1 MNIYLLYTTDDMNN
15 MKASDVRDARNKL
28 ESSLNGIPAY
38 DLAVIDGVLWRVAVM
53 DSDECKDTIKKVC
66 KRLAIPPNS
75 QGFRGTALCA
85 KGNTISRE
93 FVYSIVDACHKK

>member
-15 MKASDVRDARNKL
+15 MKTTDVRDARNKL

-38 DLAVIDGVLWRVAVM
+38 DLAVIDGVIWRVAVVA
-53 DSDECKDTIKKVC
+53 SDKSKDTINKVC
-66 KRLAIPPNS
+66 ERLAIPPNS
-75 QGFRGTALCA
+75 QGFRGTALGA

-93 FVYSIVDACHKK
+93 FVYSVTDACHKK

>member
-15 MKASDVRDARNKL
+15 MKATDVRDVRNKL
-28 ESSLNGIPAY
+28 ESSLNEIPAY
-38 DLAVIDGVLWRVAVM
+38 DLALIDDVLWRVAVVN
-53 DSDECKDTIKKVC
+53 SDECKDTIKKVC

-75 QGFRGTALCA
+75 QGFRGTALGA

-93 FVYSIVDACHKK
+93 FVYSVTDDCHKK